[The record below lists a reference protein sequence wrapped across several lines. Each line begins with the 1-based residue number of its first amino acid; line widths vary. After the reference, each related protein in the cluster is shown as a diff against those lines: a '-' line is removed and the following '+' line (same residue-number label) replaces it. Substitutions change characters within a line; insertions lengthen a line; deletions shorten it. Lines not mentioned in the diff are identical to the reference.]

1 MEEITKYNRIKA
13 ALAEA
18 GKTNRELADFM
29 GVHTTTVSDWCTNKN
44 QPYVQDFYRIAEF
57 LQINV
62 RLLFLPTYWNT
73 RPNGHAS
80 EDEPVFKKPAHS
92 KKKAKS
98 KKKSRK

>member
-18 GKTNRELADFM
+18 GKTNRQLADFM
-29 GVHTTTVSDWCTNKN
+29 DVHTTTVSDWCTNKN
-44 QPYVQDFYRIAEF
+44 QPRLPELFRIAEF

-62 RLLFLPTYWNT
+62 RLLILPTYWNSQM
-73 RPNGHAS
+73 NIAA
-80 EDEPVFKKPAHS
+80 EDELVFKKPVPR
-92 KKKAKS
+92 KKKVSS